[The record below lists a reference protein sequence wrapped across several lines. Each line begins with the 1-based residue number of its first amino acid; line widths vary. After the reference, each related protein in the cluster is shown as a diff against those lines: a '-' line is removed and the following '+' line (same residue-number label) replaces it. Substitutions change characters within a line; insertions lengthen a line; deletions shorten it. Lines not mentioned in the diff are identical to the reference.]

1 MSAPA
6 IQPRL
11 SPAPPDR
18 GIRPRRWTREEYY
31 RAADLGLFRPE
42 ERLEL
47 LDGEILEKVTPQK
60 ERHAAAVA
68 HVARVLASLFGPD
81 HHARTHSP
89 IILDDLSEPEP
100 DVVIVPGTE
109 YDYLASHPRPAD
121 VRLLIEV
128 ADTTLRFD
136 RTRKRSAYARAGIL
150 EYWNLNLRERQLE
163 IYRDHSGSRHRSLT
177 VYGEQDAAT
186 PLASPHVSVLIAN
199 LLPPTPAPETG

>member
-1 MSAPA
+1 MSATA

-11 SPAPPDR
+11 CPAPPDR

-47 LDGEILEKVTPQK
+47 LDGEIIEKVTPQK

-81 HHARTHSP
+81 YHARTHSP

-136 RTRKRSAYARAGIL
+136 RTRKRSAYARAGIS
-150 EYWNLNLRERQLE
+150 EYWILNLPDRQLE
-163 IYRDHSGSRHRSLT
+163 VYRNPARSRYST
-177 VYGEQDAAT
+177 IIVYGEQEALT
-186 PLASPHVSVLIAN
+186 PLAAPHASVGVAD
-199 LLPPTPAPETG
+199 LLPPMPKAG